1 MASGSSPAVHSPAQ
15 QYSFRVPSPP
25 RIIVPPPHLNSN
37 GIPDLHLVKDA
48 PIDYESS
55 GFSNADFLSTV
66 TYGNFITANNMLEWK
81 YEQRRTAQKILPF
94 LYLGP
99 MSAAK
104 DKVFLQKEG
113 ITMVL
118 AMRNTQSAQAKLL
131 GSRAAYEL
139 GLEVVTIDVAGNQE
153 LIAAFPRGI
162 EAINTHLSKI
172 YRLQQAR
179 VTNATA
185 ITSGHGASMSGRVL
199 VFCESGNER
208 SATMVAAYIMAMY
221 AKDLQT
227 ALQIVQA
234 QRFCVAYDDPLRNL
248 LQTYESILK
257 AKRDIHQATIGHQ
270 SDKLQEGGA
279 AESQTSGVTQS
290 GKSAK
295 RTFDDALE
303 NEMDI
308 DMDGGQEQMDAARFE
323 KREGHAPFQG

>member
-1 MASGSSPAVHSPAQ
+1 MASDSPTATHSPAQ

-25 RIIVPPPHLNSN
+25 RIIVPPPHLNPN
-37 GIPDLHLVKDA
+37 GIPDLQLASDA

-81 YEQRRTAQKILPF
+81 YEQRRTAQKIVPF

-104 DKVFLQKEG
+104 DKDFLRSEG

-131 GSRAAYEL
+131 GSRAAHEL
-139 GLEVVTIDVAGNQE
+139 GLEVVSIDVNGNQE
-153 LIAAFPRGI
+153 LIAAFPRAI
-162 EAINTHLSKI
+162 EAINNHLSKM

-179 VTNATA
+179 IAHTNATPG
-185 ITSGHGASMSGRVL
+185 GHGTSVPGKVL

-221 AKDLQT
+221 SKDLCT

-234 QRFCVAYDDPLRNL
+234 QRFCVAYDDSLRNL
-248 LQTYESILK
+248 LQTYEAILK
-257 AKRDIHQATIGHQ
+257 AKRDIYQARDGNRDIGAPE
-270 SDKLQEGGA
+270 SKASEGHIGQMA
-279 AESQTSGVTQS
+279 QP
-290 GKSAK
+290 GKSSK
-295 RTFDDALE
+295 RTFEDAYQGD
-303 NEMDI
+303 MDI
-308 DMDGGQEQMDAARFE
+308 DVDEDHGQMDAARFE
-323 KREGHAPFQG
+323 KREGLAPFQS